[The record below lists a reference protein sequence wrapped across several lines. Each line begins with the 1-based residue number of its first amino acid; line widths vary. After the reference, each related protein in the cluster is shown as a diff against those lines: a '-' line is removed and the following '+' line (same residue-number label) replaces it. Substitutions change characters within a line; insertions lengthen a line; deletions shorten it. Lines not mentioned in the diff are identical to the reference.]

1 MCGGDCLYNAY
12 CTHPLSTHVFSPYT
26 HTPSQ
31 HTHRTSSSLVESLT
45 PAEYVATVFLS
56 IPVWIMVFVIRFV
69 LLILFKPLYWLAKSD
84 LNMREIAFITFSGL
98 RGCVTLIMAQAVVT
112 ETTSSGEARVRVGRR
127 RIVMIFHKEEGGG

>member
-1 MCGGDCLYNAY
+1 M
-12 CTHPLSTHVFSPYT
+12 
-26 HTPSQ
+26 
-31 HTHRTSSSLVESLT
+31 ESLT